1 MPRNQG
7 KAHVVRVKKTHVDKQ
22 GKQRVYQSVLLRRTF
37 RDGPKVRNETVA
49 NLSMLLSSRASWRG
63 RGLSGRG

>member
-1 MPRNQG
+1 M
-7 KAHVVRVKKTHVDKQ
+7 DKQ

-49 NLSMLLSSRASWRG
+49 NLSMLRRAFD
-63 RGLSGRG
+63 LIKATIPLTIAA